1 MRESYPGGQ
10 AVDTMTTT
18 NTPRYGHSI
27 VGNPKRTTPPRA
39 YLGRWWWVVLVV
51 LVPRQDEPY
60 IYPMCDPTKAFNAS
74 GQTPFTANNT
84 FLTSS
89 GNASFYCGSAHWP
102 LAGAQAH
109 GHDTGST
116 VGLAPPT
123 AAIVASAK
131 SLLLQG
137 LRD

>member
-1 MRESYPGGQ
+1 MGVGHDELW
-10 AVDTMTTT
+10 VN
-18 NTPRYGHSI
+18 NTCI
-27 VGNPKRTTPPRA
+27 VGQE
-39 YLGRWWWVVLVV
+39 V
-51 LVPRQDEPY
+51 PY

-89 GNASFYCGSAHWP
+89 GNASFYCGAAHWA
-102 LAGAQAH
+102 LTGAQAH

-116 VGLAPPT
+116 VGRAPPM